1 MYILEMKTRVT
12 GIKNVFNRLIR
23 TLDSQRK
30 KKISKLED
38 KSAEI
43 TQVRKK
49 KMKFISP
56 S

>member
-1 MYILEMKTRVT
+1 MYLT
-12 GIKNVFNRLIR
+12 GLSEHLTQSK
-23 TLDSQRK
+23 K

-49 KMKFISP
+49 EMKLISP